1 MTSPRPSLT
10 ARLRTGWQVLVEE
23 LAKFGTVGALVFVLD
38 LALYNLLVFG
48 LPGGG
53 PGPLHEW
60 PLWGKTVSV
69 AVATV
74 CSWLGNRLWTFRHRH
89 SEGVPQE
96 FALFLF
102 FNAVGLGI
110 ALGCLAFSRYL
121 LGLDSQL
128 ADNISGNGIGLVL
141 GTLFRFWAYRT
152 FVFRGELAAE
162 EREAHGD
169 EDVRAPAAQDVSAS
183 GR

>member
-1 MTSPRPSLT
+1 MTSPRPTLIT
-10 ARLRTGWQVLVEE
+10 RLRAGYQALVQE
-23 LAKFGTVGALVFVLD
+23 LAKFGTIGALAFVLD
-38 LALYNLLVFG
+38 ALLYNVLVFG

-53 PGPLHEW
+53 PGPMAES

-74 CSWLGNRLWTFRHRH
+74 FSWLGNRFWTFRHRR

-96 FALFLF
+96 FLLFVF

-110 ALGCLAFSRYL
+110 ALGCLAFSRYV

-128 ADNISGNGIGLVL
+128 ADNISGNGVGLVL

-162 EREAHGD
+162 ERAGARAD
-169 EDVRAPAAQDVSAS
+169 RAPDQGVTAR